1 MKAKLIDNELIYPTN
16 FMKIGENWVSNP
28 TEEMLT
34 SLGYKE
40 VRYQEIDKKTV
51 DFEETDTEIIILI
64 KKLLRMKNRLI
75 QLKIIYHNELY
86 LT

>member
-40 VRYQEIDKKTV
+40 VRYQEIDVKTV
-51 DFEETDTEIIILI
+51 DFEETDTEIIIFNQ
-64 KKLLRMKNRLI
+64 KVTE
-75 QLKIIYHNELY
+75 NEKPFDPTQNNLSQ
-86 LT
+86 